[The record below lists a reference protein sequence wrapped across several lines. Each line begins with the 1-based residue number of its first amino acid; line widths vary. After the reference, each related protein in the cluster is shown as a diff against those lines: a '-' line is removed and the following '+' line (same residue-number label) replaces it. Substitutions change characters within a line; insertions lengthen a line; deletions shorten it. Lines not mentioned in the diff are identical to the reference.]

1 MKLILIAQLLSTL
14 FMVGLIWF
22 VQVVHYPLFR
32 NVGTDQF
39 VQYEF
44 LHQKL
49 TTWVVGPAMLLELI
63 TAVAL
68 LKYSAPDS
76 TLLPWIGIGLVA
88 VIWLSTAALQ
98 VPAHNTLAL
107 KFSAEACSTLVNT
120 NWIRTVAWT
129 ARGILVLVIAY
140 RRMT

>member
-1 MKLILIAQLLSTL
+1 MKIILIAQLLSTL

-68 LKYSAPDS
+68 VKFSAPDS
-76 TLLPWIGIGLVA
+76 TLLPWIGVGLVGI
-88 VIWLSTAALQ
+88 IWISTAALQ
-98 VPAHNTLAL
+98 VPAHNSLSVQ
-107 KFSAEACSTLVNT
+107 FSADACSMLVNT
-120 NWIRTVAWT
+120 NWIRTVAWS
-129 ARGILVLVIAY
+129 ARGILVLILTY
-140 RRMT
+140 RRLV